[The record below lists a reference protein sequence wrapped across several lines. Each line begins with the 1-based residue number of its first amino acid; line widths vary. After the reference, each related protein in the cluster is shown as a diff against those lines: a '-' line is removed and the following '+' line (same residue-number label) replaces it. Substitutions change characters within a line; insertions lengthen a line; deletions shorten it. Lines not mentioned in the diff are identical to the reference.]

1 MIETMEKYQ
10 FHCKKLINDGL
21 TLEEL
26 NKYSNFKDIFS
37 LYEFEK
43 ILKEKQNRKNKRYR
57 TKNKFLKIYR
67 IADFID
73 GSKIV
78 FGTITLN
85 DKSLKLKENTYIRNI
100 HKWLKKHFVYVIL
113 NKDYG
118 AKNEREHYHFIGLTI
133 EELEKKNIRSK
144 KGYEIYE
151 LKTKDY
157 TMGFEPTLCLID
169 LEKADI
175 QKTTNY
181 LLKLNNHSNKKGTK
195 SRIRV
200 IKSAQYVLFNE
211 LIGFEP
217 TRAEKRAKK
226 DILFNAI

>member
-26 NKYSNFKDIFS
+26 NKYNNFKDIFS

-151 LKTKDY
+151 LKEKDY